1 MKGIEYRE
9 SPPTQQDFFKLFAST
24 GWMQTL
30 KISEADL
37 QKVFENTWYWITAY
51 QGKNIVGA
59 GRLISDGSLYALIC
73 DIIVIPDHQNKGIGS
88 IILKQL
94 VKKCQDTQ
102 LKRVWYLQHLKKP
115 GSTKNMD
122 FLFAQAK
129 LQECNWENLSFASEV

>member
-1 MKGIEYRE
+1 MIGIEYRE
-9 SPPTQQDFFKLFAST
+9 SPPTQQEFFKLFAST
-24 GWMQTL
+24 GWMQAL
-30 KISEADL
+30 KVSEADL

-102 LKRVWYLQHLKKP
+102 LKRVW
-115 GSTKNMD
+115 
-122 FLFAQAK
+122 LFAAPEKAGFYEKHGFFIRPGEAPGMQLGEFK
-129 LQECNWENLSFASEV
+129 LCK